1 MQRFADLFIAI
12 CIPIA
17 AASAGAI
24 AHFQFQATLEGAFVF
39 AFVVLA
45 ALALLRMH
53 GLDRRSRRITERRIA
68 AVERRISVFG
78 GDLEAVERRLAALET
93 GVPRRARDDLEQVLA
108 EVEVLGTMTRQVIE
122 TVADLEIAVAEG
134 KAARGSAAARPRPT
148 GEAAAPAPA
157 AMEVRS
163 DSAALVP
170 DRFSHLDAD
179 GFLDLVRR
187 AVDADRIEI
196 LLQPIVT
203 LPQRKPRFYEAMT
216 RLRTEE
222 GEIVH
227 PSDYIPIAEARGYIA
242 TLDEQILLKSV
253 RLLRRLTARSTEVGV
268 FLNLSGISLGHG
280 DFVGD
285 FVQVLEKNRDLCDLL
300 VFEFPQSA
308 VRAMGAIEHQSLA
321 ALRDLGFR
329 FSLDRVS
336 DLKISFQNLAEC
348 GFRYVKI
355 DAERLVRRPEELATD
370 IHPADLADYFQRF
383 GMDLIASRIE
393 REAEVVDVLDFGI
406 RFGQGFLFSPPRPVR
421 IDPNKAPPAAP
432 AGQLAKRPGKSETP
446 PPPSAPVASVP
457 AVPPPAPVSSA
468 VPSAGGR
475 TDAPRARPG
484 AATTGRIVQTARP
497 TLPDLSGG
505 PVLSSRDRPS
515 ATAPRSGGDEAPAV
529 RPGIRIVPGTGL
541 R

>member
-45 ALALLRMH
+45 ALALLRLH
-53 GLDRRSRRITERRIA
+53 GLDGRARRTTERRIA
-68 AVERRISVFG
+68 AVERRIGIFG
-78 GDLEAVERRLAALET
+78 GDIEALERRLAALET
-93 GVPRRARDDLEQVLA
+93 TAPRRSRDELEQVLA

-134 KAARGSAAARPRPT
+134 KVARAPVAVARPRPT
-148 GEAAAPAPA
+148 GESPAPVSA
-157 AMEVRS
+157 SMEVRS

-170 DRFSHLDAD
+170 ERFSHLDAD

-227 PSDYIPIAEARGYIA
+227 PSDYIPIAEARGYVA

-308 VRAMGAIEHQSLA
+308 VRAMGAIEHESLA
-321 ALRDLGFR
+321 ALRELGFR
-329 FSLDRVS
+329 FSIDRVS
-336 DLKISFQNLAEC
+336 DLKISFQNLADS

-421 IDPNKAPPAAP
+421 IDPNKAPPTAPPSQTVRRPAKSEAP
-432 AGQLAKRPGKSETP
+432 AAS
-446 PPPSAPVASVP
+446 PV
-457 AVPPPAPVSSA
+457 VPPVVRASGVPVT
-468 VPSAGGR
+468 AGGR
-475 TDAPRARPG
+475 VAPP
-484 AATTGRIVQTARP
+484 QSQPSRP

-505 PVLSSRDRPS
+505 PVLSSRDRPAAAS
-515 ATAPRSGGDEAPAV
+515 RPATDEAPAV